1 MVSCHHREVQAMQR
15 SSTMRQRS
23 SKRLMRESSA
33 PMYSLCPMRNPACTT
48 LVRCHSE
55 KHACTIFMTECL

>member
-1 MVSCHHREVQAMQR
+1 MQR

-55 KHACTIFMTECL
+55 KHAYTIFMTECL